1 MQKQPFW
8 VGLTKFELNE
18 EIQQQKKETET
29 LNENI
34 ISEEKINNSI
44 IAKLM
49 SISYNTIQFVK
60 ESNTFNRI
68 LKDVFK
74 YCKID
79 QTGKETVVSMI
90 ESQIKA
96 EDIKHIQID
105 RELLFS

>member
-1 MQKQPFW
+1 
-8 VGLTKFELNE
+8 
-18 EIQQQKKETET
+18 
-29 LNENI
+29 
-34 ISEEKINNSI
+34 
-44 IAKLM
+44 M